1 MTQTAQSSKANNLVW
16 IDLEMTGLE
25 PERDTIIEIATV
37 VTDPELNIIAEGPT
51 FAIAKPKVVM
61 DEMGEW
67 CTKQH
72 GSSGL
77 TQRVLESTTTMQEAE
92 QKTIEFLQQYAEP
105 GESPMCGN
113 SIHQDRRF
121 LVKEMPRL
129 EQFFNYRHLDVS
141 SLKVLAKNWYP
152 DVAKSLKKGGSHLAM
167 DDIKDSINELKH
179 YREHMLK

>member
-1 MTQTAQSSKANNLVW
+1 MTQATESNKANNLIW

-37 VTDPELNIIAEGPT
+37 VTDSELNIIAEGPT
-51 FAIAKPKVVM
+51 FAIAKPKAVM

-77 TQRVLESTTTMQEAE
+77 TQRVLDSKTSMQEAE
-92 QKTIEFLQQYAEP
+92 EKTIEFLLQYVEP
-105 GESPMCGN
+105 GKSPMCGN
-113 SIHQDRRF
+113 SIQQDRRF

-129 EQFFNYRHLDVS
+129 EKFFNYRHLDVS
-141 SLKVLAKNWYP
+141 SLKILAKNWYP
-152 DVAKSLKKGGSHLAM
+152 DVAKSVQKGGSHLAM

>member
-1 MTQTAQSSKANNLVW
+1 MANADNMVW
-16 IDLEMTGLE
+16 IDLEMTGLD

-37 VTDPELNIIAEGPT
+37 VTDPELNIIAEGPV
-51 FAIAKPKVVM
+51 FAIGKPKTLM

-72 GSSGL
+72 GISGL
-77 TQRVLESTTTMQEAE
+77 TQRVLESQVSTREAE
-92 QKTIEFLQQYAEP
+92 RLTLEFLSQHAVA
-105 GESPMCGN
+105 GKSPMCGN

-121 LVKEMPRL
+121 LYKEMPEL
-129 EQFFNYRHLDVS
+129 EKFFHYRHLDVS
-141 SLKVLAKNWYP
+141 SVKELAKRWYP

-179 YREHMLK
+179 YRALMLKQP

>member
-1 MTQTAQSSKANNLVW
+1 MAKADNMVW

-37 VTDPELNIIAEGPT
+37 VTDPELNIIAEGPVL
-51 FAIAKPKVVM
+51 AIYKPKAVM

-77 TQRVLESTTTMQEAE
+77 TKRVLESKVTMREAE
-92 QKTIEFLQQYAEP
+92 RQTLEFLKQHAEP
-105 GESPMCGN
+105 GKSPMCGN

-121 LVKEMPRL
+121 LYKEMPEL
-129 EQFFNYRHLDVS
+129 EKFFHYRHLDVS
-141 SLKVLAKNWYP
+141 SVKELAKRWYP
-152 DVAKSLKKGGSHLAM
+152 DVAKSMKKSGSHLAM
-167 DDIKDSINELKH
+167 DDIKDSINELRH
-179 YREHMLK
+179 YREHMLKPTA